1 MTPVIYQAKKNK
13 DKSKHSKDISR
24 RELKRTLGQL
34 GIASANSPL
43 AAFIPLPKKVKF
55 ETQDKEEKVILLLRR
70 HWFTNVPWIAIVLLA
85 FLVPFSLTRIPLL
98 EFLPVRFQ
106 LMTVIIWYLMI
117 LGFIF
122 DRFLS
127 WYFNVFIITDE
138 RVIDVDFFSL
148 VYREISQA
156 KTDSIQDV
164 TYKSG
169 GLFRTIFD
177 YGDVFIQTAAEK
189 LTVEFE
195 SVPQPAQVVKILN
208 QLILEEEQ
216 EKVEGRTR

>member
-1 MTPVIYQAKKNK
+1 MTPVIYQAGKTKKK
-13 DKSKHSKDISR
+13 AKKAPEESIKKALRKLGVKS
-24 RELKRTLGQL
+24 
-34 GIASANSPL
+34 APSPL

-55 ETQDKEEKVILLLRR
+55 ETQEKEEKVILFLRR
-70 HWFTNVPWIAIVLLA
+70 HWLTNIPWIAIVFLA
-85 FLVPFSLTRIPLL
+85 FLAPFSLTKVPLL
-98 EFLPVRFQ
+98 EFLPARFQ
-106 LMTVIIWYLMI
+106 LVTVMIWILMI

-138 RVIDVDFFSL
+138 RVVDVDFFSL

-156 KTDSIQDV
+156 KIANIQDV

-189 LTVEFE
+189 LTVECE
-195 SVPQPAQVVKILN
+195 SVPQPSKVVKILN
-208 QLILEEEQ
+208 KLILEEEQ
-216 EKVEGRTR
+216 EKIEGRIR